1 MSAHVEVVSSDLRR
15 VKVKVSPGTY
25 MIDVLNEA
33 TRKLNLPSDKFELKY
48 KQKLVD
54 LSGPYRT
61 SGLGPGAKLELVQK
75 SKSASVISIALD
87 VNGKRYT
94 KRLPNDMTLWQI
106 LRQFETAE
114 RGLVITGRGVPKG
127 GNSGQLYYEAPVLN
141 IMGREYSALEDLQ
154 KTLAQCGIS
163 SGSIVI
169 RPVSYR
175 CRAGQAKGEE
185 ANESTPAPAK
195 QELPATPPEAE
206 STSTKPVTQELT
218 EPTTDTNRMDVDS
231 QPAAAPE
238 NAFLPTT
245 IYSAPTSSTPAAA
258 LTHEPDSVY
267 EPTIAHAQSY
277 QQQLQKKAQNTRLKS
292 DEELAAD
299 AAAEAERLAKITKV
313 EIKVR
318 FPDQTSAVWT
328 VTPDKTGKFLY
339 QAIRGIMTHPNEP
352 FRLMVPQFPRT
363 ITIEENDKKLISTY
377 KLKGREMMNL
387 VWEPGVSAAVKKDPF
402 LKATVASQAKE
413 IVVPTLAM
421 GDDNEEE
428 EADTKAESSTSTAN
442 QGASNNE
449 KSSGQSMDPEA
460 VKKKLSKFLGL
471 NKKK

>member
-1 MSAHVEVVSSDLRR
+1 MASGCSHDIR
-15 VKVKVSPGTY
+15 
-25 MIDVLNEA
+25 
-33 TRKLNLPSDKFELKY
+33 Y

-106 LRQFETAE
+106 LRQFEAAE
-114 RGLVITGRGVPKG
+114 RGLTITGRGVPKG

-141 IMGREYSALEDLQ
+141 IMGREYSTLEDLK

-169 RPVSYR
+169 RVSFKDTDRTLFDALQDISQYL
-175 CRAGQAKGEE
+175 ADVEPDKPKAEE
-185 ANESTPAPAK
+185 ANESIPAPAK
-195 QELPATPPEAE
+195 EEPPAPPPEAE

-218 EPTTDTNRMDVDS
+218 EPATDTTPMGVDQ

-238 NAFLPTT
+238 DTFLPTT

-277 QQQLQKKAQNTRLKS
+277 QQQLQKRAQNTRLKS

-318 FPDQTSAVWT
+318 FPDQTSAVWA

-339 QAIRGIMTHPNEP
+339 QAIRGVMAHPNEP
-352 FRLMVPQFPRT
+352 FRLMIPQFPRT

-377 KLKGREMMNL
+377 KLKGREMVNL
-387 VWEPGVSAAVKKDPF
+387 VWEPGISADAKKAPF
-402 LKATVASQAKE
+402 LKAAVASQAKE
-413 IVVPTLAM
+413 LVVPTVPM

-428 EADTKAESSTSTAN
+428 EADAKAESSTLNTN
-442 QGASNNE
+442 QGTSSNKE
-449 KSSGQSMDPEA
+449 KGSGQSMDPEA